1 MPKNFNLSQQMC
13 AVTFEYRKDQI
24 VQQIRNQ

>member
-1 MPKNFNLSQQMC
+1 MLKNFNLSQQIC
-13 AVTFEYRKDQI
+13 AVTFEYKKDRI